1 MLTVGRKRE
10 ARLQTSKV
18 SARAYAAGRQALARR
33 DYTAARTAFR
43 WARRADPGNPL
54 YIHGEAVVAHRT
66 GNFYEAEHLY
76 RRVLDLAMRAFG
88 AGDPRVALAARGLV
102 ELCRQQGR
110 FEEAWTLGKYVV
122 DSLDRNAAARSGT
135 AVLSALVKICD
146 ATGRLDAA
154 LVLHRQALAWRSR
167 VYGEGH
173 YKVQECIIAIAELNR
188 LIAIRGKGPAQEPAA
203 PQPDPAPFGAPEE
216 EFAGQTYLM

>member
-1 MLTVGRKRE
+1 MLSFGRKDE
-10 ARLQTSKV
+10 AKLQTSKI
-18 SARAYAAGRQALARR
+18 SARAFATGREALAKG
-33 DYTAARTAFR
+33 DYGTARTAFR

-66 GNFYEAEHLY
+66 GNFYDAEHLY

-88 AGDPRVALAARGLV
+88 AGDPRIALAARGLI

-110 FEEAWTLGKYVV
+110 YEEAWTLGKYVV
-122 DSLDRNAAARSGT
+122 DSLDRAAAARAGVAS
-135 AVLSALVKICD
+135 LSSLVKICD
-146 ATGRLDAA
+146 AIGRLDEAVA
-154 LVLHRQALAWRSR
+154 LHRKALAWRSR

-188 LIAIRGKGPAQEPAA
+188 LIAIRGKGPAQKS
-203 PQPDPAPFGAPEE
+203 GAPAHEPSP
-216 EFAGQTYLM
+216 FAEAEGMGGQAYLM